1 MQASEQLHK
10 VKFQKK
16 IKNQKDNQEVQYNTE
31 DYKKIK
37 KGNKQKQSYS
47 EERKQKR
54 EFYA

>member
-16 IKNQKDNQEVQYNTE
+16 QKNQKDNQETHYNTE

-37 KGNKQKQSYS
+37 KGDKQKQSYS

-54 EFYA
+54 EFYV

>member
-16 IKNQKDNQEVQYNTE
+16 QKNQKDSQEMHYNTE

-37 KGNKQKQSYS
+37 KGDKQKQSYS

-54 EFYA
+54 EFYV

>member
-16 IKNQKDNQEVQYNTE
+16 SKNQKDNQEMQYSTE
-31 DYKKIK
+31 DYKKFK
-37 KGNKQKQSYS
+37 KSIKQKQSYS

-54 EFYA
+54 EFYV

>member
-37 KGNKQKQSYS
+37 KGNKQSYS

-54 EFYA
+54 EFYV